1 MSRQDPPKAVRIDS
15 WGFDGNWPASRPGI
29 PMIGIFL
36 IIFGL
41 LLGAGQ
47 LFNQAAIAGSAL
59 FLALG
64 IVLLIVGLR
73 DRSDFALYA
82 GVFIIALALSDLLHN
97 TSVIAGPG
105 WGPLFLGI
113 GVLAVAGVRALSSHR
128 LGIGLAVGAL
138 LALWGGSDVA
148 SYYSN
153 FSTDRLVGPVLLVI
167 LGFYVVTRGWSG
179 RRR

>member
-73 DRSDFALYA
+73 DRSDFLREGLVDGKA
-82 GVFIIALALSDLLHN
+82 G
-97 TSVIAGPG
+97 
-105 WGPLFLGI
+105 
-113 GVLAVAGVRALSSHR
+113 
-128 LGIGLAVGAL
+128 
-138 LALWGGSDVA
+138 GGEDEHGH
-148 SYYSN
+148 
-153 FSTDRLVGPVLLVI
+153 LVLL
-167 LGFYVVTRGWSG
+167 GDRPRHVVTQADRS
-179 RRR
+179 

>member
-29 PMIGIFL
+29 PIIGVFL
-36 IIFGL
+36 IVFGL

-47 LFNQAAIAGSAL
+47 IFNQAAVAGSAL

-64 IVLLIVGLR
+64 VVLLFVGLR
-73 DRSDFALYA
+73 DRSNFALYV
-82 GVFIIALALSDLLHN
+82 GVFIVALALSDLLHN
-97 TSVIAGPG
+97 TNVIAGPG

-113 GVLAVAGVRALSSHR
+113 GILAIAGTRSISNHR
-128 LGIGLAVGAL
+128 LGLGLAIGAL
-138 LALWGGSDVA
+138 LALWGGTDVA
-148 SYYSN
+148 SYYGK
-153 FSTDRLVGPVLLVI
+153 FPTDRLVGPVLLVL
-167 LGFYVVTRGWSG
+167 LGVYVVTRGWSA

>member
-1 MSRQDPPKAVRIDS
+1 
-15 WGFDGNWPASRPGI
+15 
-29 PMIGIFL
+29 MIGVFL

-73 DRSDFALYA
+73 DHSDFALYTS
-82 GVFIIALALSDLLHN
+82 VFIIALALSDLLHN
-97 TSVIAGPG
+97 TNVISGPG

-113 GVLAVAGVRALSSHR
+113 GVLAIAGVRALSSHR

-138 LALWGGSDVA
+138 LALWGGTDVA
-148 SYYSN
+148 SYYGK
-153 FSTDRLVGPVLLVI
+153 FPTDRLVGPVLLVV
-167 LGFYVVTRGWSG
+167 LGVYVVTRGWSA

>member
-82 GVFIIALALSDLLHN
+82 GVFTIALALSDLLHN
-97 TSVIAGPG
+97 TNVISGSG

-113 GVLAVAGVRALSSHR
+113 GIVAISGMRSVLNHR

-138 LALWGGSDVA
+138 LALWGGTDVA
-148 SYYSN
+148 SYYGK
-153 FSTDRLVGPVLLVI
+153 FPTDRLVGPVLLVI
-167 LGFYVVTRGWSG
+167 LGVYVVTRSWNG

>member
-73 DRSDFALYA
+73 DHSDFALYA
-82 GVFIIALALSDLLHN
+82 GVFTIALALSDLLHN
-97 TSVIAGPG
+97 TNVISGSG

-113 GVLAVAGVRALSSHR
+113 GIVAISGMRSVSNHR

-138 LALWGGSDVA
+138 LALWGGTDVA
-148 SYYSN
+148 SYY
-153 FSTDRLVGPVLLVI
+153 G
-167 LGFYVVTRGWSG
+167 
-179 RRR
+179 